1 MSTPDV
7 QADQAS
13 GGQGPLGDGS
23 SVPGDVQPQPGQQA
37 PPPAGPPLESTAQI
51 LATGNPQQFYADG
64 QRFDQIAGRLRGLS
78 DGFRSE
84 LRRVEQSWRGPG
96 AELFQD
102 AAQKITQS
110 IERLIDTISAPAY
123 SSVMNQ
129 LGDALAEAQRQ
140 VNDVQ
145 TQRQQGRDA
154 LAANPAAAG
163 DPAAQA
169 NQQQQETAQGE
180 HANQVLQQLALT
192 YQNLG
197 SQLRVLPSRNSS
209 GTAAND
215 GGGGGASARSAG
227 TMSAGGPATMDSSGT
242 AGTMMAPM
250 SVGTTTR
257 MSGDGSVLGRESA
270 GTWGAPSADD
280 SVVENAGLTDSG
292 VLAPQ
297 SGSAAPMLGAFGAT
311 GGFLGAASQAKRRS
325 TSASSGA
332 SGGAESGE
340 MTTFGMPAS
349 IGGGERGTTASLGG
363 ERGSRPSTESIFEQ
377 RRQNWAE
384 TLGQPGTDG
393 SETGEPGRTAEA
405 TASFGAGEAAV
416 PGLPPGT
423 TGGPA
428 VPPGAPAPG
437 FEGTHPAAHVPATG
451 SASGG
456 SAAAG
461 AAGGPSAKLPSLP
474 NVTGGLPATSGLSA
488 SPSLPGSTSLP
499 GVETAGASVPN
510 GASSAVPRG
519 VPGAGMPG
527 AVPGAAGSGMGA
539 PMMPPMAGMGAGMG
553 GALGSR
559 GNQDRD
565 RNTLQQEDEDVWD
578 TTDGLSGGVLG
589 RD

>member
-7 QADQAS
+7 QADPAS
-13 GGQGPLGDGS
+13 GGQAPLGDGT
-23 SVPGDVQPQPGQQA
+23 SVPGDVQPQPDQQP

-209 GTAAND
+209 GGAAND
-215 GGGGGASARSAG
+215 GGSGASARSAG
-227 TMSAGGPATMDSSGT
+227 TMSTGGPATMDSSGT

-280 SVVENAGLTDSG
+280 SVVESAGLTDSG

-297 SGSAAPMLGAFGAT
+297 SGSAAPMMGAFGAT
-311 GGFLGAASQAKRRS
+311 GAAGFGGAASQAKRRS
-325 TSASSGA
+325 TSSGGSGA
-332 SGGAESGE
+332 SGDSGAGE

-349 IGGGERGTTASLGG
+349 IGGGERATTSSSDG
-363 ERGSRPSTESIFEQ
+363 ERGGRPSTESLFEQ
-377 RRQNWAE
+377 RRQHWAE
-384 TLGQPGTDG
+384 TLGQPGTD
-393 SETGEPGRTAEA
+393 ETTGEAGRTAEA
-405 TASFGAGEAAV
+405 TAFGSGEAAV

-437 FEGTHPAAHVPATG
+437 LEGTHPAAHAPATG
-451 SASGG
+451 SASAG
-456 SAAAG
+456 SAG
-461 AAGGPSAKLPSLP
+461 TAGGPSAKLPSLP

-527 AVPGAAGSGMGA
+527 GVPGAAGGGMGS

-578 TTDGLSGGVLG
+578 ATDGLSGGVLG